1 MCDTEE
7 ISFIDDDPCD
17 IIVDDNPDNVTKDES
32 GDNQVDNLK
41 NMQQIVIK
49 INNEIELASIIVNT
63 RNQCPGDSRQDP
75 DLSKNLSLI
84 Q

>member
-1 MCDTEE
+1 MLEMCDTEE
-7 ISFIDDDPCD
+7 ISFTDDDSCD

-49 INNEIELASIIVNT
+49 INNKIKL
-63 RNQCPGDSRQDP
+63 
-75 DLSKNLSLI
+75 L
-84 Q
+84 

>member
-1 MCDTEE
+1 MLEMCDTEE

-49 INNEIELASIIVNT
+49 INNFSLQGISEHILARKTS
-63 RNQCPGDSRQDP
+63 QMLQ
-75 DLSKNLSLI
+75 